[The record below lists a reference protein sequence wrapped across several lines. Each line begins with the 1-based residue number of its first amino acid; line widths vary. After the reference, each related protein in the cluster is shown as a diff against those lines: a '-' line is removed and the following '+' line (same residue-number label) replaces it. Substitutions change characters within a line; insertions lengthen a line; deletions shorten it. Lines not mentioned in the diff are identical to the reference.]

1 MKDSRFTIGI
11 DLGTTNSAVAF
22 IDSKS
27 GEEIM
32 EQTLFPLAQVTAA
45 GQVEER
51 MVIPSFTYL
60 PGAHEL
66 PKNSLALPWAPDREY
81 CVGEFAREQ
90 GTKVPQRMISS
101 AKSWLCHSGVDRN
114 GAILP
119 WNSPE
124 EIEKISPVEV
134 STRYLAHI
142 REAWDHAHASAGKGE
157 TFVDQDII
165 LTVPASFD
173 AVARELTVAAAREA
187 GFEVTLLE
195 EPQAALY
202 SWIGAE
208 KDRWRKV
215 LKVGDLILVCDIG
228 GGTTDFSLI
237 SVQEEAGDLTLE
249 RIAVGDHIL
258 LGGDN
263 MDLALAM
270 TVQGRLKTEGTKLD
284 SWQLKALSQSC
295 RVAKEKILA
304 DTSIESYPIVIA
316 GRSSKLIGGSISS
329 ELERSDLESV
339 IIEGFFPV
347 VKVTD
352 HPVHGV
358 RVGLQELGLP
368 FEADAAITRHIAKFL
383 GSHQKSIARQR
394 VAEKGKKEIILPS
407 AILFN
412 GGVLKSPLLQQRI
425 LEVLGSWSSDASGQ
439 AVKVL
444 EGTDLDLAV
453 AKGAAYYG
461 IVKRGKGIRIRGGT
475 ARSYYIGLE
484 TSMPAVPGIKPP
496 IKSLCVAPQ
505 GMEEGTEAELSDRD
519 FGLLV
524 GQPAEFRFLNSST
537 RPDDNVGA
545 IVEDWEEGE
554 IAELPPLTTELPSDG
569 REGAVVPVRLR
580 SHVTEVGT
588 LEIWGV
594 ERGGE
599 NRWKLEFDIR
609 EKEDA

>member
-1 MKDSRFTIGI
+1 MKDSQFVIGI
-11 DLGTTNSAVAF
+11 DLGTTNSAVAY
-22 IDSKS
+22 IDSQS
-27 GEEIM
+27 GEELMDQAI
-32 EQTLFPLAQVTAA
+32 FPVAQVVAA

-51 MVIPSFTYL
+51 EVIPSFAYL

-66 PKNSLALPWAPDREY
+66 PKNSLSLPWDAERDY
-81 CVGEFAREQ
+81 CIGEFAREQ

-119 WNSPE
+119 WNSPAE
-124 EIEKISPVEV
+124 VERISPVEV
-134 STRYLAHI
+134 STRYLTHI
-142 REAWDHAHASAGKGE
+142 REAWDHFRARSGNGE
-157 TFVDQDII
+157 SFTAQDII

-173 AVARELTVAAAREA
+173 AVARELTVTAARGA
-187 GFEVTLLE
+187 GFDVTLLE

-202 SWIGAE
+202 AWIGAE

-215 LKVGDLILVCDIG
+215 LKVGDIILVCDIG

-237 SVQEEAGDLTLE
+237 SVHEEDGDLTLE

-270 TVQGRLKTEGTKLD
+270 TVQSRLKSEGTRLD
-284 SWQLKALSQSC
+284 SWQLQALSQSC
-295 RVAKEKILA
+295 RVAKEKILGDPDVA
-304 DTSIESYPIVIA
+304 SHPIVIP
-316 GRSSKLIGGSISS
+316 GRSSRLIGGSISS
-329 ELERSDLESV
+329 ELDRKDMESV
-339 IIEGFFPV
+339 IIEGFFPL
-347 VKVTD
+347 VKAND
-352 HPVHGV
+352 YPAHGV

-383 GSHQKSIARQR
+383 GSHQKSIAKHLG
-394 VAEKGKKEIILPS
+394 VEKGKKDLILPT

-412 GGVLKSPLLQQRI
+412 GGVLKSPLLQKRI
-425 LEVLGSWSSDASGQ
+425 LDVLKNWSPDASSHSI
-439 AVKVL
+439 KML

-484 TSMPAVPGIKPP
+484 TSMPAVPGVKPP

-505 GMEEGTEAELSDRD
+505 GMEEGTEAEVENRD

-524 GQPAEFRFLNSST
+524 GQPALFRFLNSTT
-537 RPDDNVGA
+537 RPDDTAGT
-545 IVEDWEEGE
+545 IVDDWDEGE
-554 IAELPPLTTELPSDG
+554 IQELPPLTTELSTEG
-569 REGAVVPVRLR
+569 REGTVVPVRLH

-588 LEIWGV
+588 LELWGV
-594 ERGGE
+594 EREGE